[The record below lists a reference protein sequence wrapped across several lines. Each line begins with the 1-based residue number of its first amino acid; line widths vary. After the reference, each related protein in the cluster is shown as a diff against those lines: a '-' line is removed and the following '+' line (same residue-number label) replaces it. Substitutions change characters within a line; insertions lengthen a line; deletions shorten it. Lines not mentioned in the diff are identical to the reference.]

1 MKILLSIPNSG
12 FGGAENQL
20 LLLAKGLRDKGN
32 DIYLCNLD
40 KEGLFTKR
48 AIDNGF
54 KCKIIKRRFR
64 FDIFRL
70 IKYIV
75 FIHKNKFNAI
85 VSFTSSANNLTRIAK
100 ILDPFTKFFHIACER
115 GRDLDKLSFGNWID
129 SKLANIS
136 NLIICNSTIQ
146 RDKLIS
152 IEKIK
157 PKKVHV
163 VFNGFDVDVIRD
175 SQGIDLERYFNI
187 PQKNKVVCSVGNL
200 TAPKNIPMFLKVAE
214 KVISENNKIS
224 FLYVGNGKDLNK
236 YKYLA
241 KEKGIDEKIFF
252 VGRQEKILQILKSCD
267 IFILTSKREGM
278 PNVIIEAMAAKTP
291 VISTKV
297 DGVNDIITDNVNGCL
312 IESEDSDEM
321 KNKIFKILSNDDLR
335 NLICKNAEK
344 TVRHKFNKNI
354 MVNSYEKHI
363 KLNFIE

>member
-1 MKILLSIPNSG
+1 M
-12 FGGAENQL
+12 
-20 LLLAKGLRDKGN
+20 
-32 DIYLCNLD
+32 
-40 KEGLFTKR
+40 
-48 AIDNGF
+48 
-54 KCKIIKRRFR
+54 
-64 FDIFRL
+64 
-70 IKYIV
+70 
-75 FIHKNKFNAI
+75 
-85 VSFTSSANNLTRIAK
+85 SF
-100 ILDPFTKFFHIACER
+100 
-115 GRDLDKLSFGNWID
+115 
-129 SKLANIS
+129 
-136 NLIICNSTIQ
+136 Q
-146 RDKLIS
+146 
-152 IEKIK
+152 
-157 PKKVHV
+157 
-163 VFNGFDVDVIRD
+163 
-175 SQGIDLERYFNI
+175 
-187 PQKNKVVCSVGNL
+187 L